1 MGLKMDQIIKI
12 LAERLE
18 GKGIEA
24 AKIPSCI
31 ETIMNI
37 SFFYPIPN
45 CRDLNSRMRSFGWI
59 NFEID
64 DHTYKLV
71 KLISNK
77 PERRDSPQISRF

>member
-1 MGLKMDQIIKI
+1 MERIIKI
-12 LAERLE
+12 LVERLE

-37 SFFYPIPN
+37 SFIYTISN
-45 CRDLNSRMRSFGWI
+45 CQELNRRMRSLGWF

-64 DHTYKLV
+64 DHTFKLV
-71 KLISNK
+71 KLISIEN
-77 PERRDSPQISRF
+77 